1 MNKSIEQSVVYL
13 SGLQTKSEKNLLDK
27 FEGQRKKISLLSIN
41 FDKKLTAKIGSAITE
56 SAVLVSMNHFKGH
69 EVTSFGG

>member
-1 MNKSIEQSVVYL
+1 MDKSIEKLVAYL
-13 SGLQTKSEKNLLDK
+13 SGWRTKSEKNLLDE
-27 FEGQRKKISLLSIN
+27 FEEQIKKASLLSID
-41 FDKKLTAKIGSAITE
+41 FDKKLAAKIGSAITE